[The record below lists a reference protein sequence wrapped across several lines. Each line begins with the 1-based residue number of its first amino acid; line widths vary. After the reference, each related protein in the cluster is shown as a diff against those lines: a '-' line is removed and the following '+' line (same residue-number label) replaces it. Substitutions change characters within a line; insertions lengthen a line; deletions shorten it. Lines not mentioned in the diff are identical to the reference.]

1 MAEPLERTADS
12 LATLRF
18 LQGRGA
24 DDASLRIMLLT
35 SSLGSGHM
43 MASRALE
50 AALQD
55 KNPGMEIET
64 VDFWSLMDPEVA
76 GAVRQAYLDTIA
88 EEPQLYDDVYRL
100 GQHTWRSLFDAS
112 ESLPQRLETL
122 IDHFSAR
129 VAQPNG
135 ATPDP
140 VAGDPHPSD
149 RILLRYLHASLAH
162 RRRNGAAARA
172 VIRPVLSHWI
182 WARLSRRLE
191 ERVRDFGP
199 HAAIATQMGPAALLA
214 GIRSRRRLALPLIA
228 VPTDFGIHDFWLQRG
243 VGCFCVAHDTVTR
256 PDLPA
261 GSLVRA
267 TGLPL
272 MPDFRQL
279 PERSEARVELGLPPE
294 KPVVLVAGGGLGL
307 GVGEL
312 SEQILAQVPEVIV
325 VAVNGRNTAAHAAV
339 QAQAPFSSDR
349 LIHYGWTD
357 RMPALLRAADV
368 VVGKPGG
375 LTVAESLA
383 CGRYLLAINSPGGQ
397 EGFNVRFLAHHG
409 AGELTRT
416 EDVGERLRALL
427 ADPGHLDR
435 LQAQVA
441 LLGRRDGALQIAV
454 LALDAAR
461 EGREALAG
469 ARV

>member
-1 MAEPLERTADS
+1 MVKPLEHTAES
-12 LATLRF
+12 LARLRF
-18 LQGRGA
+18 LQGCGQ
-24 DDASLRIMLLT
+24 DDASLRVMLLT

-50 AALQD
+50 AALQE

-64 VDFWSLMDPEVA
+64 MDVWSLMDPEVA
-76 GAVRQAYLDTIA
+76 GAVRQAYLDTIT

-100 GQHTWRSLFDAS
+100 GQQTWRSLFDAS
-112 ESLPQRLETL
+112 ESLPRRLETL

-135 ATPDP
+135 SPRDP

-149 RILLRYLHASLAH
+149 RVLLRYLHASLAR

-172 VIRPVLSHWI
+172 LIRPVLSRWI

-191 ERVRDFGP
+191 QRVSEFGP

-228 VPTDFGIHDFWLQRG
+228 VPTDFGIHDFWVQRG
-243 VGCFCVAHDTVTR
+243 VGCFCVPHETVTR
-256 PDLPA
+256 PGLAA

-272 MPDFRQL
+272 MPGFRQL
-279 PERSEARVELGLPPE
+279 PERHAARVELGLHPE
-294 KPVVLVAGGGLGL
+294 TSVVLVAGGGLGL
-307 GVGEL
+307 GVREL
-312 SEQILAQVPEVIV
+312 SERILAQVPGAIV
-325 VAVNGRNTAAHAAV
+325 VAVNGCSTPTAE
-339 QAQAPFSSDR
+339 QAQAKVPASTRR

-397 EGFNVRFLAHHG
+397 EGFNVRFLARHG
-409 AGELTRT
+409 AGELIHK
-416 EDVGERLRALL
+416 EDVGERLRGLL
-427 ADPGHLDR
+427 ADPHQVDG
-435 LQAQVA
+435 LQAHVA
-441 LLGRRDGALQIAV
+441 SLGRRDGAMQIAA

-461 EGREALAG
+461 EGRAALAG
-469 ARV
+469 AHA

>member
-1 MAEPLERTADS
+1 MAKPSERIADS
-12 LATLRF
+12 LARLRF
-18 LQGRGA
+18 LQGRGPQ
-24 DDASLRIMLLT
+24 DASLRVMLLT
-35 SSLGSGHM
+35 SSLGSGHL

-50 AALQD
+50 AALQE

-100 GQHTWRSLFDAS
+100 GQQTWRSLFDAS
-112 ESLPQRLETL
+112 ESLPRQLETF

-135 ATPDP
+135 APPDR

-149 RILLRYLHASLAH
+149 RVLLRYLHASLAH

-172 VIRPVLSHWI
+172 LIRPVLSRWI

-191 ERVRDFGP
+191 EKVSEFGP
-199 HAAIATQMGPAALLA
+199 HAAIVTQMGPAALLA
-214 GIRSRRRLALPLIA
+214 AIRSRRRLALPLIA
-228 VPTDFGIHDFWLQRG
+228 VPTDFGIHEFWLQRG
-243 VGCFCVAHDTVTR
+243 VGCFCVAHETVTR
-256 PDLPA
+256 PDLPT

-272 MPDFRQL
+272 MPGFRQP
-279 PERSEARVELGLPPE
+279 PERDAARAEFGLHPD

-312 SEQILAQVPEVIV
+312 SERILAEVPGVIV
-325 VAVNGRNTAAHAAV
+325 VAVTGRNAAARAAV
-339 QAQAPFSSDR
+339 QARAPFSSNR
-349 LIHYGWTD
+349 LINCGWTD

-397 EGFNVRFLAHHG
+397 ESFNVRFLARHG
-409 AGELTRT
+409 AGALIRM

-427 ADPGHLDR
+427 ADPDQLQK
-435 LQAQVA
+435 LQAHIA
-441 LLGRRDGALQIAV
+441 SLGRRDGAMQIAA

-461 EGREALAG
+461 QGREALAG
-469 ARV
+469 ARG

>member
-1 MAEPLERTADS
+1 MVKPLEQTIDS
-12 LATLRF
+12 LASIRV
-18 LQGRGA
+18 LQGQGR
-24 DDASLRIMLLT
+24 DDALLRVMLLT

-43 MASRALE
+43 MASRALA
-50 AALQD
+50 AALQE

-64 VDFWSLMDPEVA
+64 IDVWSLIDPEVA

-100 GQHTWRSLFDAS
+100 GQQTWRSLFDAS
-112 ESLPQRLETL
+112 ESLPRRLETF

-135 ATPDP
+135 APP
-140 VAGDPHPSD
+140 GSVAGDPHPSD
-149 RILLRYLHASLAH
+149 RVLLRYLHASLA
-162 RRRNGAAARA
+162 RRRRHGAAARA
-172 VIRPVLSHWI
+172 LIRPVLSRWI
-182 WARLSRRLE
+182 WARLVRRLE
-191 ERVRDFGP
+191 ERLRDFRP

-214 GIRSRRRLALPLIA
+214 AIRTQRRLALPLIA

-243 VGCFCVAHDTVTR
+243 VGCFCVPHETVTR
-256 PDLPA
+256 PGLAD

-272 MPDFRQL
+272 MPGFRQL
-279 PERSEARVELGLPPE
+279 PERHAARVELGLDPE

-307 GVGEL
+307 GVREL
-312 SEQILAQVPEVIV
+312 SERILAQVPGVTV
-325 VAVNGRNTAAHAAV
+325 VAVNGRNTGAV
-339 QAQAPFSSDR
+339 GQAQAPVPLSSRR
-349 LIHYGWTD
+349 LVRYGWTD

-397 EGFNVRFLAHHG
+397 EGFNVRFLARNG
-409 AGELTRT
+409 AGELIRK
-416 EDVGERLRALL
+416 EDVGERLRGLL
-427 ADPGHLDR
+427 EDPGQVHR
-435 LQAQVA
+435 LQAHVA
-441 LLGRRDGALQIAV
+441 SLGRRDGAMQIAA

-469 ARV
+469 ARA